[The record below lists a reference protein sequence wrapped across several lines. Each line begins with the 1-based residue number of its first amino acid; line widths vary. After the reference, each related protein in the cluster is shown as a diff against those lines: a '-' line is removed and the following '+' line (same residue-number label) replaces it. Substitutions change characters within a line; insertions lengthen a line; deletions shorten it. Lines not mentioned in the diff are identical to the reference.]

1 MATTTDKTIQQVRIS
16 ADALAKLTKEA
27 TDKGFDTP
35 EYLGKL
41 LTKIANGDLVGSA
54 EAGSESFFTDLF
66 YFLSNN
72 YQFKAARDL
81 HTVLKCFKEKK
92 ACPHDNQ

>member
-41 LTKIANGDLVGSA
+41 LARIANGDLVTNA
-54 EAGSESFFTDLF
+54 EAGAENFFTDLYF
-66 YFLSNN
+66 FLSNN
-72 YQFKAARDL
+72 YHFKAARDL